1 MTPQASRWAPYA
13 LILTAALAWAAPL
26 LARLPSH
33 MPGAGA
39 DIDVATMV
47 WNVGWVQ
54 RAVETD
60 ASLLYSDAVLIPFG
74 ADLRAHTHGLFPAL
88 LVYPIARAFDALVAF
103 NVMLLVTL
111 VLNGWLGYALFR
123 QIGAGPAAAVVAACA
138 LMLSGPSLDQ
148 IRVGR
153 PIFAATLITCAAI
166 IAALRVLA
174 RPTLGWTFVLSLTL
188 VAAAF
193 TDLQMLLFTVI
204 WLSGLASWFF
214 ARERDLDASRLLA
227 LATAAAIA
235 AIPFLTILYPAF
247 SSSGL
252 PLATP
257 GYEEALRYS
266 YRWWDYFVP
275 SVLPH
280 AIGGYELALAAVAGA
295 ILLAHDARL
304 RFWLAG
310 AVVLFVLALGPELK
324 FTGVP
329 MPFAMFAWW
338 EPLAQFRTP
347 SRLTI
352 PAAIGLAA
360 VMALVLDR
368 VFSRWPSRKV
378 AWCAGVA
385 VTVRVLLATL
395 QHPLATQA
403 YPVFNAYREIA
414 NAGEAGSIVE
424 VPFGVRSG
432 LDRIGNGGEAL
443 QFYQHIH
450 GRKIMN
456 AMVARLPAEMFA
468 FYRRHPSLL
477 VLAGEQTDAS
487 DRELATDLDNV
498 LDLIQARFVAIHRTM
513 MDTNQLAAVDRLIRS
528 NRRLAQ
534 WITENDLSVFRVE
547 PPPREAR

>member
-1 MTPQASRWAPYA
+1 MTGRAWRVGPYLA
-13 LILTAALAWAAPL
+13 LLTAALAWAAPQL
-26 LARLPSH
+26 TRLRTH
-33 MPGAGA
+33 MPGTGA

-54 RAVETD
+54 RAIETD

-74 ADLRAHTHGLFPAL
+74 ADLRAHTYGLFPAV

-123 QIGAGPAAAVVAACA
+123 QIGAGTAASIVAACA
-138 LMLSGPSLDQ
+138 LMMSGPSLDQ

-153 PIFAATLITCAAI
+153 PIFAATWITCAAI
-166 IAALRVLA
+166 IAALRLLA
-174 RPTLGWTFVLSLTL
+174 RPTLGWTLVVSLAL
-188 VAAAF
+188 MAAAF
-193 TDLQMLLFTVI
+193 TDLQMLLFTVL
-204 WLSGLASWFF
+204 WLIGLALWFF
-214 ARERDLDASRLLA
+214 TRERDLDASRLLA

-235 AIPFLTILYPAF
+235 AIPFLMILYPAF
-247 SSSGL
+247 SSGGL

-280 AIGGYELALAAVAGA
+280 AIGGYELAVAAVAGA
-295 ILLAHDARL
+295 ILFRHDARL

-310 AVVLFVLALGPELK
+310 ALVLFVLALGPELK

-352 PAAIGLAA
+352 PAAIGLTA
-360 VMALVLDR
+360 VMAIVVDR
-368 VFSRWPSRKV
+368 VFSRWPSRRV
-378 AWCAGVA
+378 MWCAVLAVA
-385 VTVRVLLATL
+385 VRVLLATL

-424 VPFGVRSG
+424 VPFGIRSG

-450 GRKIMN
+450 GRKVMN

-487 DRELATDLDNV
+487 DRELATDLENV
-498 LDLIQARFVAIHRTM
+498 LDLVQAGFVAVHRGM
-513 MDTNQLAAVDRLIRS
+513 MDPNQLAAVDRLISS
-528 NRRLAQ
+528 NARLVRMT
-534 WITENDLSVFRVE
+534 TEGDLNLFRVE
-547 PPPREAR
+547 RPPP

>member
-1 MTPQASRWAPYA
+1 MLLA
-13 LILTAALAWAAPL
+13 AALAWAAPL
-26 LARLPSH
+26 LSQLHTH
-33 MPGAGA
+33 MPGTTA

-54 RAVETD
+54 RAIETD
-60 ASLLYSDAVLIPFG
+60 ASLLYSDAVLVPFG
-74 ADLRAHTHGLFPAL
+74 ADLRAHTFGLFPAV

-103 NVMLLVTL
+103 NVMLLATL

-123 QIGAGPAAAVVAACA
+123 QIGVGRAASMVAAGA

-148 IRVGR
+148 LRVGR
-153 PIFAATLITCAAI
+153 PIFAAIWITCAAL
-166 IAALRVLA
+166 IAALRLLA
-174 RPTLGWTFVLSLTL
+174 RPALSWTLLLAL
-188 VAAAF
+188 ALIAAAF
-193 TDLQMLLFTVI
+193 TDLQMLLFTVL
-204 WLSGLASWFF
+204 WLIVLALWFV

-235 AIPFLTILYPAF
+235 AVPFLTVLYPAF
-247 SSSGL
+247 SADAL

-257 GYEEALRYS
+257 GYREAVLYS

-280 AIGGYELALAAVAGA
+280 AIGGYELALAGVAGV
-295 ILLAHDARL
+295 LLLRRDARI

-329 MPFAMFAWW
+329 MPFAMFSWW
-338 EPLAQFRTP
+338 EPLQQFRTP

-360 VMALVLDR
+360 VMALVADR
-368 VFSRWPSRKV
+368 VFSRWPARNV
-378 AWCAGVA
+378 AWCAGLALVLRVA
-385 VTVRVLLATL
+385 LASN

-403 YPVFNAYREIA
+403 YPVFDAYRRIA
-414 NAGEAGSIVE
+414 EAGEAGSLIE

-450 GRKIMN
+450 RRPIMN
-456 AMVARLPAEMFA
+456 AMVARLPGEVFA

-477 VLAGEQTDAS
+477 VLAGEPSDAANQA
-487 DRELATDLDNV
+487 LATDFSNV
-498 LDLIQARFVAIHRTM
+498 LDLVNADFVVIHRSLMNAT
-513 MDTNQLAAVDRLIRS
+513 QLAAVDRLIAS
-528 NRRLAQ
+528 NAGLLEWRREGDLA
-534 WITENDLSVFRVE
+534 VFR
-547 PPPREAR
+547 RR

>member
-26 LARLPSH
+26 LVRLPSH

-54 RAVETD
+54 RAIETD

-74 ADLRAHTHGLFPAL
+74 ADLRAHTYGLFPAL

-123 QIGAGPAAAVVAACA
+123 QIGAGAAAGIVAACA

-148 IRVGR
+148 LRVGR
-153 PIFAATLITCAAI
+153 PIFAAIWITCAAI

-174 RPTLGWTFVLSLTL
+174 RPTLGWTLVLSLTL
-188 VAAAF
+188 IAAAF

-204 WLSGLASWFF
+204 WLTGLVLWFF

-247 SSSGL
+247 SSGGL

-295 ILLAHDARL
+295 ILLGHDARL

-310 AVVLFVLALGPELK
+310 ALVLFVLALGPELK

-378 AWCAGVA
+378 AWCAGLAVA
-385 VTVRVLLATL
+385 VRVVLATL

-414 NAGEAGSIVE
+414 NASEAGSIVE

-498 LDLIQARFVAIHRTM
+498 LDLVHAGFVAVHRNM
-513 MDTNQLAAVDRLIRS
+513 MEPNQLAAVDQLIASNARLVPWR
-528 NRRLAQ
+528 
-534 WITENDLSVFRVE
+534 TEGDLVLFRVT
-547 PPPREAR
+547 R

>member
-13 LILTAALAWAAPL
+13 LVLTAALAWAAPL
-26 LARLPSH
+26 LVRLPGH
-33 MPGAGA
+33 MPGTSA

-47 WNVGWVQ
+47 WNVSWVQ
-54 RAVETD
+54 RAIDTD

-74 ADLRAHTHGLFPAL
+74 ADLRAHTYGLFPAL

-148 IRVGR
+148 LRVGR
-153 PIFAATLITCAAI
+153 PIFAAIWITCAAI

-174 RPTLGWTFVLSLTL
+174 RPTLGWTLVLSMTL
-188 VAAAF
+188 IAAAF
-193 TDLQMLLFTVI
+193 TDLQMLLFTVV
-204 WLSGLASWFF
+204 WLSGLVLWFF

-247 SSSGL
+247 SSGGL

-295 ILLAHDARL
+295 ILLGHDARL

-310 AVVLFVLALGPELK
+310 ALVLFVLALGPELK

-360 VMALVLDR
+360 VMALVVDR
-368 VFSRWPSRKV
+368 VFSRWPSRNV
-378 AWCAGVA
+378 VWCAGLAVA
-385 VTVRVLLATL
+385 VRVLLAAL

-414 NAGEAGSIVE
+414 NAGEAVSIVE
-424 VPFGVRSG
+424 VPFGIRSG

-450 GRKIMN
+450 GRQIMN
-456 AMVARLPAEMFA
+456 AMIARLPGETFA
-468 FYRRHPSLL
+468 FYRRHPALL

-498 LDLIQARFVAIHRTM
+498 LDLIQAGFIAIHRGM
-513 MDTNQLAAVDRLIRS
+513 MDTHQLAAVDRLIGS
-528 NRRLAQ
+528 NARLVP
-534 WITENDLSVFRVE
+534 WTTEADLVLFRVT
-547 PPPREAR
+547 R